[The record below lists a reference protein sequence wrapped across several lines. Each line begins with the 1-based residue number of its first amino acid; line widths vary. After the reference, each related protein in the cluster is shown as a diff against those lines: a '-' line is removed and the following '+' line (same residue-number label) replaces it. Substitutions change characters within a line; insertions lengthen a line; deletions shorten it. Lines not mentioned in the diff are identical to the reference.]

1 MKQLILIFINLL
13 IFNVIVGQKLTKN
26 SQYFLTDEKGN
37 RISQVFSS
45 LDDFD
50 DAGNAVFSIGGNAE
64 RWGPIKGAKYG
75 IINKNGKI
83 ILPATFDYLDK
94 WSYNNDS
101 LYKFGKGENLGLL
114 HINGTVYIPAIYK
127 YINTVYS
134 NPSIIIAEMENN
146 YARIYSTSGKTLSPL
161 FQDLKESNGNFEFKI
176 NGYEG
181 FMNAKYVE
189 VLKPEFIKCE
199 ELTNGAFLV
208 QDKTLKTY
216 LLNKKGGME
225 IQSKY
230 DEIDVEYGSDYSNI
244 AGFKIT
250 LLEKEGYMDANYK
263 IVLKPEFKNINRITF
278 GCDDYIFSVQKNRDE
293 YYLYSKT
300 GKLLSKK
307 KYKYLE
313 SSLVFDKYIIGE
325 NSAKSKKNKKSDD
338 YYEDETSS
346 YVLLDLHGK
355 ELSKLKFEDYK
366 VPYSYNNET
375 LLLLKING
383 SWIGYNEQLLPVL
396 NHPIGS
402 KENFTYLESLGDGLY
417 LVQIGGKDEGYGK
430 PEGGVF
436 GIFNQFGEQVLPIA
450 YEDIEMSGYGNDR
463 VLLIKKNGKYGIH
476 EISGEQILDYTYT
489 KIDRDDELCVV
500 KNFIEKIEAERYGLI
515 STMTGK
521 VNIPVN
527 YSSLTKVY
535 STDYYLVS
543 ENNKFGILNSQG
555 KVITPI
561 RYNYLESANLD
572 EDKEVFLVNI
582 YGTVKDGYYGMEVEG
597 GNWGVINTKGD
608 TLMPI
613 VYSKIL
619 FINDTV
625 VQVTDLDKNAFLL
638 NFPSLTRITNQDVNY
653 IDKLG
658 YSYDN
663 PKFIIGKNVT
673 LSEYGNAEGGLYGVT
688 DLKGNK
694 IADCIYSEIEE
705 VGDNYVCN
713 YPEFDGFDLLD
724 QEGNVLVKHASVI
737 QRLTDTVFIIQ
748 KEGNVTLFNV
758 NSKLENNLNGAIDF
772 KAPDYFYRGAIVGIK
787 NKKDI
792 WGAINENGDWI
803 IKPQY
808 CDIVGNDENY
818 LIVGKCDGVSFKY
831 GVVDLGNNILIPFEY
846 DAIEEEYGAEFKCVL
861 GNKLYTK
868 NLSNE
873 VLEVENATDENIRD

>member
-1 MKQLILIFINLL
+1 MKQLILICINLL
-13 IFNVIVGQKLTKN
+13 IFNAIVGQKLTKN

-134 NPSIIIAEMENN
+134 NPSIIIAEMEND

-181 FMNAKYVE
+181 FMNSKYVE
-189 VLKPEFIKCE
+189 VLKPDFIKCE

-263 IVLKPEFKNINRITF
+263 IILKPEFKNINRITF

-293 YYLYSKT
+293 YYLYSNI
-300 GKLLSKK
+300 GKLLNKK

-325 NSAKSKKNKKSDD
+325 NSANSKKNKKSDD

-355 ELSKLKFEDYK
+355 ELSNLKFEDYK

-375 LLLLKING
+375 LLLLKTNG

-436 GIFNQFGEQVLPIA
+436 GIFNQFGEQVLPIS

-476 EISGEQILDYTYT
+476 EIGGEQILDYIYT
-489 KIDRDDELCVV
+489 KIDRDDKLCVV

-521 VNIPVN
+521 VNIPVK

-608 TLMPI
+608 TLIPI
-613 VYSKIL
+613 SYSKIL

-638 NFPSLTRITNQDVNY
+638 NFPSLTRITKQDVNY

-688 DLKGNK
+688 DLKGKK

-787 NKKDI
+787 IKKDI

-873 VLEVENATDENIRD
+873 VLKVENATDENIRD